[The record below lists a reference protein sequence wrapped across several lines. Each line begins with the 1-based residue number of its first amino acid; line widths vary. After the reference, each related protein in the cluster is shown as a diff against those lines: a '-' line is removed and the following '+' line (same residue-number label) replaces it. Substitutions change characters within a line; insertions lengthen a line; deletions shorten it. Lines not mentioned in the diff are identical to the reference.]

1 MLMVSEEPTGAAET
15 ARPPQCYGAWIALS
29 VSMESFRLKVP
40 PVDPICR
47 RDNEKLLVI
56 AANISA
62 DILRAASNYDPFVTD
77 KRPLTT
83 KWRGPRA

>member
-1 MLMVSEEPTGAAET
+1 MLMVSEEPTGT
-15 ARPPQCYGAWIALS
+15 AGSRFRIGTLS
-29 VSMESFRLKVP
+29 VSIESFRLKVP
-40 PVDPICR
+40 PIDPIRR